1 MSSPKPKKYSIPK
14 GPIRSRIE
22 ARISKHN
29 SKSKFSDV
37 SESEEKP
44 EPARSSDSV
53 DNIFD
58 DEELYDRFI
67 EEEGIELDDL
77 NASEIDSLDFDDFS
91 REDNDSET
99 NDTCSKNSQ
108 EETEDIPPIV
118 IWELPPTNLTKGQIQ
133 KTHIPIDKS
142 GCYQFVFTKLDKVS
156 TRALSIR
163 FSLVCDKSEIK
174 CANTGLGGLKY
185 SKSTC
190 LEFRAPKPGI
200 AELSFKCNNLTNFG
214 NIQFKAILVRKFKVS
229 LLKKDI
235 FLFFYSISPIKFMVE
250 QLIKKMLW

>member
-1 MSSPKPKKYSIPK
+1 MKYFNLTGFSFIFFVLMSSPPKTKKFSVPK

-22 ARISKHN
+22 ARIAKHN

-58 DEELYDRFI
+58 DEELYDSFI
-67 EEEGIELDDL
+67 EEEEEEGIELDDL
-77 NASEIDSLDFDDFS
+77 NVNEIDDSLDFDDFS
-91 REDNDSET
+91 KEYNDSGNNYAE
-99 NDTCSKNSQ
+99 SKCSQ
-108 EETEDIPPIV
+108 EETEDIPPVV
-118 IWELPPTNLTKGQIQ
+118 IWELPSTSLTKGQIQ
-133 KTHIPIDKS
+133 KIHIPIEKS
-142 GCYQFVFTKLDKVS
+142 GCYQFVFTKLDKLS

-163 FSLVCDKSEIK
+163 FTLVCDKSEVKSAI
-174 CANTGLGGLKY
+174 TGLGGLKY

-214 NIQFKAILVRKFKVS
+214 NILFKAILVR
-229 LLKKDI
+229 I
-235 FLFFYSISPIKFMVE
+235 FSF
-250 QLIKKMLW
+250 